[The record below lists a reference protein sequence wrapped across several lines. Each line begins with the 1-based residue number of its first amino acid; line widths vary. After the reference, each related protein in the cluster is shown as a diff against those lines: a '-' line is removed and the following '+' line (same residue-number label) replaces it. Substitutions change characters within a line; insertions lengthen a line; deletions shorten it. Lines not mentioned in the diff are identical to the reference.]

1 MVLNFDKIILMGSKT
16 TAYRCAEVVAKK
28 AGNVHCYENVAEK
41 ESIPSLY
48 LNNPSITWHFCSNN
62 EWKDLLKQEKEKTL
76 FLSVTNQS
84 IIPKE
89 IISINN
95 ITLINLHSAILP
107 YYRGRNCGGWALFN
121 EEKFTGSTWHY
132 LTEKVDEGNILWQRE
147 VLIAENDTSFS
158 LLRKQYNAGVQLLEE
173 NIERLLHEDIAGIPQ
188 SHNEKIFYS
197 YAKDKPN
204 DGFLDL
210 NWSGKKISCFLRAM
224 DYGPLYEFGVPK
236 IEIDNKKAY
245 ITAYKIEK
253 SQNNNSSKNIFFESD
268 NKIIIESDNYKFIL
282 NINEY

>member
-1 MVLNFDKIILMGSKT
+1 
-16 TAYRCAEVVAKK
+16 
-28 AGNVHCYENVAEK
+28 
-41 ESIPSLY
+41 
-48 LNNPSITWHFCSNN
+48 
-62 EWKDLLKQEKEKTL
+62 
-76 FLSVTNQS
+76 
-84 IIPKE
+84 
-89 IISINN
+89 
-95 ITLINLHSAILP
+95 
-107 YYRGRNCGGWALFN
+107 LFN

-224 DYGPLYEFGVPK
+224 DYGPLYEFGVPMIK
-236 IEIDNKKAY
+236 TNNEKVVF
-245 ITAYKIEK
+245 ITAYEIEK
-253 SQNNNSSKNIFFESD
+253 NDAADATNTYYD
-268 NKIIIESDNYKFIL
+268 NKIIIEKDNHKFIL
-282 NINEY
+282 SVKETI